1 MAPNVDAATKKRPKR
16 KATSEHA
23 RLVHM
28 QGPDGDAATL
38 QWLKK
43 NNSNIYAQAQVE
55 AAQAQ
60 PAKRKR
66 PEFKRLVAPAG
77 EDSDGEQPE
86 QTHREKDAD
95 DNDQAVGNE
104 EDELSESEYEPD
116 KKGGPSESDEEDD
129 GNLVDEEEEGIEVTG
144 SRTDEEE
151 HVSGACKSTSQ
162 YGKAHQSLSSGNAIQ
177 S

>member
-1 MAPNVDAATKKRPKR
+1 MAPNVDAGTKKRPKR

-23 RLVHM
+23 RLAHM

-43 NNSNIYAQAQVE
+43 NNPNFFAQAQVE

-66 PEFKRLVAPAG
+66 PEFKRLVAPAS
-77 EDSDGEQPE
+77 EESDGEQPE
-86 QTHREKDAD
+86 QTRREKDDD
-95 DNDQAVGNE
+95 DNDQEAVGNE

-116 KKGGPSESDEEDD
+116 KEGNPSESDEETDGDD
-129 GNLVDEEEEGIEVTG
+129 LVDEGEEGIEVTG
-144 SRTDEEE
+144 SRADEEE
-151 HVSGACKSTSQ
+151 HAGGACKSTNQ
-162 YGKAHQSLSSGNAIQ
+162 Y
-177 S
+177 